1 MLRERYPDL
10 SLDIGAGG
18 VTRPRFRALQ
28 LD

>member
-10 SLDIGAGG
+10 SPDVGAGG
-18 VTRPRFRALQ
+18 ATRPRFRALQ